1 MSRWGGRVTEGG
13 GFFFL
18 NAPCKLK
25 RRHLCSFS
33 MASCKSEI
41 QTFAYLSKGT
51 SAPHTKM
58 YTTSETFPLTS
69 FQALA
74 QGVKSFVLTQWC
86 QKFCKF
92 FLRPLL
98 PLARCVLLLWIVTRI
113 YKAVSLV
120 SNASEGHLLTR
131 FFTFE
136 CFF

>member
-51 SAPHTKM
+51 SAPHM

-69 FQALA
+69 FQALE
-74 QGVKSFVLTQWC
+74 QGVKSLVPTEWC
-86 QKFCKF
+86 QIF
-92 FLRPLL
+92 FE
-98 PLARCVLLLWIVTRI
+98 ATFAFGKMCIITVD
-113 YKAVSLV
+113 
-120 SNASEGHLLTR
+120 SNTDI
-131 FFTFE
+131 
-136 CFF
+136 